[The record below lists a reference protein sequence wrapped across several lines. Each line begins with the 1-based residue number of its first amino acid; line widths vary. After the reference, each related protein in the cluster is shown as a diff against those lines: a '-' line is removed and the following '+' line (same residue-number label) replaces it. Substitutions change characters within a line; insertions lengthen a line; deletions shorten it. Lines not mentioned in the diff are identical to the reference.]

1 MLLPNLTIG
10 KKLTAAFSILC
21 LLLVGI
27 GAFSLIQLN
36 QMNNESKNLTNNII
50 PSIGTAASIDQFM
63 ANFRRYELGLFL
75 SDSDPVRKAEYL
87 QVLDQLNTNINTAM
101 SDYSKLISYEEE
113 LPIYNSVKE
122 KWSQYYVI
130 HKQIVAWLNSQ
141 QTGRANEMILGQ
153 GMTLYTSMLNDVTQI
168 IDINEKYAG
177 IARENAI
184 SVYESAKINI
194 AICIALSIGLVVV
207 FATVLTRQIRDPL
220 ILLVQQAQQIANG
233 HLGRSALCD
242 YLDSGKLSDDE
253 IGQLARAIRQMKEG
267 LSQLVHEISTSV
279 SQLSSAVEEVSA
291 IAEQSSQGMQQQ
303 QSEVSQLATA
313 MNEMQ
318 STVQEVSR

>member
-1 MLLPNLTIG
+1 MLLPNFTIG
-10 KKLTAAFSILC
+10 KKLTAAFSTLC
-21 LLLVGI
+21 LLLIGI
-27 GAFSLIQLN
+27 GAFSLVQLN
-36 QMNNESKNLTNNII
+36 QMNNESENLTNNII
-50 PSIGTAASIDQFM
+50 PSIGTAASIDQSM

-75 SDSDPVRKAEYL
+75 TESDPVRKAEYL
-87 QVLDQLNTNINTAM
+87 QVLDQLNTNINTAIN
-101 SDYSKLISYEEE
+101 SYNKLISYEEE
-113 LPIYNSVKE
+113 LPIYNSIKE
-122 KWSQYYVI
+122 KWSQYYAI
-130 HKQIVAWLNSQ
+130 HKQIVAWLDSH
-141 QTGRANEMILGQ
+141 QTAQANEMILGQ
-153 GMTLYTSMLNDVTQI
+153 GMTLYSTMLNDVTQI
-168 IDINEKYAG
+168 MDINEKYAET
-177 IARENAI
+177 AREDAI
-184 SVYESAKINI
+184 SVYNSAKINI
-194 AICIALSIGLVVV
+194 AICIMLSIGLVVV

-242 YLDSGKLSDDE
+242 SLDSGKLSDDE

-267 LSQLVHEISTSV
+267 LSQLVNEISSSV

-318 STVQEVSR
+318 STVQEV